1 MESALPSPVA
11 LLVDDDESVR
21 RALKMLMKSIGWQAM
36 EAADA
41 QSALGLLENHT
52 YDLVIVDINMPK
64 MNGIE
69 LCRLIQSK
77 GMTAA
82 PPCIVFSG
90 LVDAKIRKEACS
102 AGALGVMTK
111 PIGRQELI
119 EEFKKH
125 GFPCL

>member
-1 MESALPSPVA
+1 MESATPSPVA
-11 LLVDDDESVR
+11 LLVDDNDSVR

-36 EAADA
+36 EAADGK
-41 QSALGLLENHT
+41 SALSLLEDHT

-69 LCRLIQSK
+69 LCRLIHSE
-77 GMTAA
+77 GSTAA

-90 LVDAKIRKEACS
+90 LVDAKIRAEACS
-102 AGALGVMTK
+102 AGALAVMTK
-111 PIGRQELI
+111 PMGRQELI

-125 GFPCL
+125 GLPCL